1 MGGASVRRFRKAAT
15 TTLLWAHSVRPYTRL
30 QGHAD
35 QERET
40 WKLERGTRW
49 SKTSARGARVS
60 DK

>member
-1 MGGASVRRFRKAAT
+1 MGGASVRRFRKDAT

-40 WKLERGTRW
+40 VETGTWNALVEDQRPRR
-49 SKTSARGARVS
+49 TRQ
-60 DK
+60 